1 MLFPD
6 QPHTEQLKM
15 LVEGTGRVEEAAS
28 EAGFGAA
35 IRRDEAVATGRETE
49 DAGLGKHYLMM
60 I

>member
-15 LVEGTGRVEEAAS
+15 LVEGTGRVE